1 MIVSTDKSNRALQG
15 FSLKRFLKY
24 AWGTAARPKDTFRQ
38 VMCERN
44 KVAYGFAAAMLLC
57 ILYSVGVLIGF
68 IKGLG
73 PTGYEPFLRIP
84 TESYYLWQTFFTIPV
99 GLVGW
104 ILFAGAAQL
113 LSRSLGGQGT
123 FEDNLAVLGFPF
135 ILMLPFCWF
144 PEIMVTL
151 FVPQWWGTPMW
162 GAIDFILVGVST
174 LWFLIVSV
182 IALRRAQNL
191 SLGRAVFAAL
201 VSLVPT
207 IALQITYL
215 H

>member
-1 MIVSTDKSNRALQG
+1 M
-15 FSLKRFLKY
+15 FSFRKFWSY
-24 AWGTAARPKDTFRQ
+24 CWGTVVRPGETFRE
-38 VMCERN
+38 VIGERN
-44 KVAYGFAAAMLLC
+44 KVAYGFAAVMLLC
-57 ILYSVGVLIGF
+57 ILYSVGVLTGF
-68 IKGLG
+68 VKGLS

-99 GLVGW
+99 GLIGW

-113 LSRSLGGQGT
+113 LSRSLGGQGS

-135 ILMLPFCWF
+135 ILMVPFSWF

-151 FVPQWWGTPMW
+151 FVPEWWGTPTW
-162 GAIDFILVGVST
+162 EAVTPFRVGVST

-182 IALRRAQNL
+182 IALRQVQNL

-201 VSLVPT
+201 VSLVPV
-207 IALQITYL
+207 IGVQITYL

>member
-1 MIVSTDKSNRALQG
+1 
-15 FSLKRFLKY
+15 
-24 AWGTAARPKDTFRQ
+24 
-38 VMCERN
+38 
-44 KVAYGFAAAMLLC
+44 MLLC

-68 IKGLG
+68 VKGLS

-99 GLVGW
+99 GLIGW

-113 LSRSLGGQGT
+113 LSRSLGGQGS

-135 ILMLPFCWF
+135 ILMVPFSWF

-151 FVPQWWGTPMW
+151 FVPEWWGTPTW
-162 GAIDFILVGVST
+162 DAIDFILVGVST

-182 IALRRAQNL
+182 LALRQVQKFSLTRAGL
-191 SLGRAVFAAL
+191 ATI

>member
-1 MIVSTDKSNRALQG
+1 M
-15 FSLKRFLKY
+15 FSLKQFWSY
-24 AWGTAARPKDTFRQ
+24 CWGTIARPNDTFKD
-38 VMCERN
+38 VTGERN
-44 KVAYGFAAAMLLC
+44 KVAYGFAAVMLLC

-68 IKGLG
+68 VKGLD

-99 GLVGW
+99 GLIGW

-135 ILMLPFCWF
+135 ILMLPFSWF
-144 PEIMVTL
+144 PEIMVT
-151 FVPQWWGTPMW
+151 FFAPEWWGTPTW
-162 GAIDFILVGVST
+162 DAIDFILVGVST

-182 IALRRAQNL
+182 IALRRTQNL
-191 SLGRAVFAAL
+191 SLGRAVFTAL
-201 VSLVPT
+201 VSLVPV
-207 IALQITYL
+207 IGVQMTYL